1 VDLRFVHP
9 FPLPQQPTTPLCRQ
23 NDAPRR
29 IESEIDGDKPR
40 DSCSI
45 GPPTLM
51 KEVAPMQ
58 NSHLSALEAKHNVL
72 DRQITAESQR
82 PAPDTRILANLKK
95 QKLRVKEAIA
105 AI

>member
-1 VDLRFVHP
+1 
-9 FPLPQQPTTPLCRQ
+9 
-23 NDAPRR
+23 
-29 IESEIDGDKPR
+29 
-40 DSCSI
+40 
-45 GPPTLM
+45 M
-51 KEVAPMQ
+51 KEAAPMQ
-58 NSHLSALEAKHNVL
+58 NSHLSALEAKHMVL

>member
-1 VDLRFVHP
+1 
-9 FPLPQQPTTPLCRQ
+9 
-23 NDAPRR
+23 
-29 IESEIDGDKPR
+29 
-40 DSCSI
+40 
-45 GPPTLM
+45 M

-58 NSHLSALEAKHNVL
+58 NSHLSALETKHMVL

-82 PAPDTRILANLKK
+82 PAPDTRILADLKK